1 MYTHLVKR
9 IKNHLSFTVIVKQ
22 ISEARLV
29 FISILIFF
37 SVDLVTLD
45 DLSPEA
51 MMESSERV
59 GHLSD
64 IYQRKCEPL
73 SDPGPPGIMPPKIR
87 RANMLT
93 QIFVLWIRAMIYM
106 YPFNVI
112 SWVKAVLVCGAM
124 SVLVGAVFV
133 GVRWRY
139 WDSQWQ
145 EDHVFGQENISDRLG
160 WHHVM
165 MSLATWPL
173 LLYTLTDIWKF
184 KPMLTRD
191 LDDRLYSKLA
201 YSLTKVCWCSC
212 F

>member
-1 MYTHLVKR
+1 M
-9 IKNHLSFTVIVKQ
+9 IKVNVANSDCL
-22 ISEARLV
+22 
-29 FISILIFF
+29 F

-51 MMESSERV
+51 MLESSQRV
-59 GHLSD
+59 EQLSS

-73 SDPGPPGIMPPKIR
+73 SDPGPPGILPPKVR
-87 RANMLT
+87 RANLLS
-93 QIFVLWIRAMIYM
+93 QIFGLWIRALIYM

-112 SWVKAVLVCGAM
+112 NWVTMVLVSGAM
-124 SVLVGAVFV
+124 SVCVGAVFS

-145 EDHVFGQENISDRLG
+145 GSVEFHQENITDRLG

-165 MSLATWPL
+165 MSVATWPL
-173 LLYTLTDIWKF
+173 LLVTLTDRWNF

-191 LDDRLYSKLA
+191 LDDRLYSKFA
-201 YSLTKVCWCSC
+201 YSVTKVSLIIE
-212 F
+212 

>member
-1 MYTHLVKR
+1 MNPHLLHR
-9 IKNHLSFTVIVKQ
+9 IKIHLAFNVILKQ
-22 ISEARLV
+22 ISKARLV

-112 SWVKAVLVCGAM
+112 NWVKMVLLAGAM
-124 SVLVGAVFV
+124 SVCVGAVFV
-133 GVRWRY
+133 GAR
-139 WDSQWQ
+139 
-145 EDHVFGQENISDRLG
+145 
-160 WHHVM
+160 
-165 MSLATWPL
+165 
-173 LLYTLTDIWKF
+173 
-184 KPMLTRD
+184 
-191 LDDRLYSKLA
+191 
-201 YSLTKVCWCSC
+201 
-212 F
+212 